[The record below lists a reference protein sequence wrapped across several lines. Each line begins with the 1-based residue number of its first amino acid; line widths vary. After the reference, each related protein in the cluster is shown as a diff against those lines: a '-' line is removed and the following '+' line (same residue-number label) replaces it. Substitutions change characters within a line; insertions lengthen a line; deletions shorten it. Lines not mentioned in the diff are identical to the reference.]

1 MQGRLPIRVELAP
14 LNASDFARI
23 LTEPNVSLTE
33 QYSLLLGTENV
44 GLEFEPSA
52 ITRISEIAW
61 QVNESV
67 ENIGARRLHTLLE
80 RLLESVSFSAGE
92 QASETIR
99 VDAAYV
105 DEKLANVAGNED
117 LNRFIL

>member
-1 MQGRLPIRVELAP
+1 MNPLKILA
-14 LNASDFARI
+14 
-23 LTEPNVSLTE
+23 
-33 QYSLLLGTENV
+33 LGA
-44 GLEFEPSA
+44 F
-52 ITRISEIAW
+52 I
-61 QVNESV
+61 
-67 ENIGARRLHTLLE
+67 LLE

-105 DEKLANVAGNED
+105 DKKLANVAGNED

>member
-1 MQGRLPIRVELAP
+1 M
-14 LNASDFARI
+14 
-23 LTEPNVSLTE
+23 
-33 QYSLLLGTENV
+33 
-44 GLEFEPSA
+44 
-52 ITRISEIAW
+52 
-61 QVNESV
+61 
-67 ENIGARRLHTLLE
+67 LE